1 MKYFIA
7 MAAMLFA
14 AFVQPSHADTLDRIK
29 ADKHIII
36 AIDLGAAPF
45 GTYDGNMQPV
55 GADVDVAKLLA
66 EGLGVSLQIVP
77 VTSTNRIPF
86 LLTGKVNAVIASF
99 GITDERKKV
108 VAFSVPYSSV
118 PVIVGGPPDVPIK
131 GWPDLAGKSIVVT
144 RGTNNDLDVTKNA
157 PPGTTI
163 VRFDDDATSMTAL
176 VSGQYSLFATA
187 PSLIATINAKNPS
200 LHLERKF
207 VIRNLP
213 FGVGLR
219 KEDVTLKAAIDE
231 IVRANLKNGKLS
243 AIYAHWTGDA
253 LPEELLAG
261 KDD

>member
-118 PVIVGGPPDVPIK
+118 PVIVGGPPDVAIK